1 VQTNVGRRG
10 LGYLGSAFDTSV
22 QYQLLGDLKQCN
34 PAQEVEVEGEVVTPT
49 QYKKYAA
56 QSHAIVLAMNITSPR
71 PQSPAS
77 SVRSPQVPQSPS
89 LASASSVRPSL
100 DVPAGIRSSSPAPGN
115 PAQRRNRAALRDYYN
130 LKAKG
135 QSVQTQNLSR
145 TASITSATSD
155 GTVTS
160 SAAFGHDTASAL
172 PSELDDLAFDAET
185 YVRSLLKSS
194 SLTSILRTE
203 ATLISEIKNLD
214 GERKALVYDNYS
226 KLIKATQTIGNM
238 QQGLNARNI
247 GDMEMLQPAVEGI
260 GKLAEEL
267 DRLKSGDEGEGRIRR
282 EKQKRELVRWVV
294 GAPPRFQ
301 SYVEEGKREEME
313 SEWKG
318 VSKALKKWRGVKG
331 ADQIRREC
339 EEIMGVVTD
348 DVG

>member
-1 VQTNVGRRG
+1 
-10 LGYLGSAFDTSV
+10 
-22 QYQLLGDLKQCN
+22 
-34 PAQEVEVEGEVVTPT
+34 
-49 QYKKYAA
+49 
-56 QSHAIVLAMNITSPR
+56 MNITSPR

-77 SVRSPQVPQSPS
+77 SIRSPQVPQSPS

-100 DVPAGIRSSSPAPGN
+100 DIPAGIRSSSPAPGN

-145 TASITSATSD
+145 TASITSTTSE

-160 SAAFGHDTASAL
+160 SAAFGHDAASAL
-172 PSELDDLAFDAET
+172 PAELDESAFDAEA

-194 SLTSILRTE
+194 SLTTILGTE

-247 GDMEMLQPAVEGI
+247 GDLEMLQPAVESI
-260 GKLAEEL
+260 GKLAEDL
-267 DRLKSGDEGEGRIRR
+267 DRMKSSDGGGTVVWR

-294 GAPPRFQ
+294 SAPSRFQ
-301 SYVEEGKREEME
+301 SYVEEGRLAEVE
-313 SEWKG
+313 SEWKD
-318 VSKALKKWRGVKG
+318 VSNALKKWQGVKG
-331 ADQIRREC
+331 TDQVRREC
-339 EEIMGVVTD
+339 EEIMGALTD